1 MENASA
7 TTTVEKGTT
16 VAYVIVVN
24 QQSAS
29 QKVLVDRL
37 GGHALLA
44 KTLFLFSPHC
54 LTYRRTEWKGEQTVN
69 STFISNRS
77 MQRERSAR

>member
-44 KTLFLFSPHC
+44 KTLFLS
-54 LTYRRTEWKGEQTVN
+54 LRTASHTVAQN
-69 STFISNRS
+69 GKASR
-77 MQRERSAR
+77 Q